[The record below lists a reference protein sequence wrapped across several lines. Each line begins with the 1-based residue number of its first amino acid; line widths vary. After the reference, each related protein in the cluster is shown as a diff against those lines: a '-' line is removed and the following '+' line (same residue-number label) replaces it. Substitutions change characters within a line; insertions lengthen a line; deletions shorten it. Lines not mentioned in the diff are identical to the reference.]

1 MSSAWNFICIFFL
14 LVFPFHMYLVP
25 VVYWLYSFPSFIS
38 ISNRNQD
45 LPEVFLGAFKFCGL
59 LVYGIQNL
67 NFGVLLLFSLLD
79 LRNEKKGKLRPKS
92 SSWNG
97 SSWSSSTCKN
107 KVDLVH
113 VNLQI
118 KQLRDDGKLG
128 NENFYCEEG
137 GNIGSGEVVCW
148 LRRCS

>member
-1 MSSAWNFICIFFL
+1 MKFYMYL
-14 LVFPFHMYLVP
+14 LPLVFPFLMYLVP
-25 VVYWLYSFPSFIS
+25 VVYSFPGFIS

-92 SSWNG
+92 SS
-97 SSWSSSTCKN
+97 
-107 KVDLVH
+107 
-113 VNLQI
+113 
-118 KQLRDDGKLG
+118 
-128 NENFYCEEG
+128 
-137 GNIGSGEVVCW
+137 
-148 LRRCS
+148 